1 MVMNY
6 PSSEVQMQINARING
21 KYSDVVQTEADLRL
35 IYNRDDATLQYR
47 LEASLE
53 PHLNVSL
60 NNSVSPPSASTSSS
74 ESQRTHS
81 LQCASES
88 PRPCTTTTPCPRTG
102 TTTTTQEGQHTPDT
116 TRTSQPS
123 PLVFADRDSGVVFSS
138 GLIRAS
144 GDRVTAH
151 EFRKARTRGGRRLA
165 PTLHLVIP
173 SPSAAAL
180 TTITTE
186 QQQAPSEKEEEEG
199 GSCPSLPSFALTL
212 ASPITPRSPIHPQTD
227 PPNPFTRASYYAQV
241 ARAPRHHPTSRNNN
255 TTRRMRIPYLPQYCA
270 HTLRPFVPITS
281 SNCPLCAIQLLA
293 CETWWNSRSS
303 HTHTHTHTPRPPSSN
318 LKHRDGLEEG
328 EGWPMSV
335 MMLCAPQ
342 VLPADCTP
350 TTRAIF
356 YALGL
361 PLGRLDESCVD
372 WDVVDAIMFIPS
384 RPLPRRSN
392 SKKPPAVRGSS
403 SSRIRVLFRL
413 ARHFFTL
420 KIARH

>member
-6 PSSEVQMQINARING
+6 PSEVQMQINARING
-21 KYSDVVQTEADLRL
+21 KYSDVAQTEADLRL

-60 NNSVSPPSASTSSS
+60 NNS
-74 ESQRTHS
+74 
-81 LQCASES
+81 CASES

-102 TTTTTQEGQHTPDT
+102 TTTTTQEGPHTPAT
-116 TRTSQPS
+116 TCTSQPS

-186 QQQAPSEKEEEEG
+186 QQQAPSEKDVVVEG

-241 ARAPRHHPTSRNNN
+241 ARAPRHPTSRNNN

-303 HTHTHTHTPRPPSSN
+303 HTHTHTHTHTPRPPSSN

-328 EGWPMSV
+328 EGWPMSM

-392 SKKPPAVRGSS
+392 SKKPAAVRGSS
-403 SSRIRVLFRL
+403 SSRIRVLFRR